1 MSDEK
6 LLQSI
11 SDMLD
16 EKLDRKGKSTRME
29 KNQITFAQD
38 IAELKYS
45 NKATEIYLESLDKK
59 IAELQTEVDQMR
71 IICRLLQASGEG
83 VS

>member
-16 EKLDRKGKSTRME
+16 EKLDRKGMSARME